1 MSVNRAI
8 SAAKNRRTNPP
19 TASATPG
26 QPQQAMQ
33 LPPQLRNLPPQVQ
46 MQMMQQM
53 MAQRQAAAATAPPPV
68 QMAPPVMAPPVAP
81 IQSAGPYQA
90 NMGVHQSAM
99 VELEGVSMRDL
110 PISNVGLPCLPSGA
124 PLPPNAL
131 FKMHHDQILIHDSA
145 INDFSN
151 RFGIMHN
158 RLDKLEKGG
167 VVSSSSSSIHKQTD
181 ASLANNEEFIVKV
194 VDNILQNTNLS
205 DIINQIEPLQKENTE
220 LRNLLMSQQ
229 KTLNELSTLVFKY
242 FNYPQSM
249 ENCVEEYNC
258 ATMEDNL
265 VVEENNL
272 ETHMEELQVE
282 TEEPKEEN
290 VENSKVEQEEVKETE
305 TEVTLEIKEEEEVKP
320 LKNEKRR
327 R

>member
-26 QPQQAMQ
+26 QPQQPMQ

-68 QMAPPVMAPPVAP
+68 QMPTPVMTPPVVP
-81 IQSAGPYQA
+81 IQPAGGPYQA
-90 NMGVHQSAM
+90 NMGIHQSAM

-167 VVSSSSSSIHKQTD
+167 VVASSSSSTPSSSVNKQVD
-181 ASLANNEEFIVKV
+181 SSLANSEEFIVKV

-205 DIINQIEPLQKENTE
+205 DIINQIEPLQKENT
-220 LRNLLMSQQ
+220 
-229 KTLNELSTLVFKY
+229 
-242 FNYPQSM
+242 
-249 ENCVEEYNC
+249 
-258 ATMEDNL
+258 
-265 VVEENNL
+265 
-272 ETHMEELQVE
+272 
-282 TEEPKEEN
+282 
-290 VENSKVEQEEVKETE
+290 
-305 TEVTLEIKEEEEVKP
+305 
-320 LKNEKRR
+320 
-327 R
+327 